1 LVHFQLFLCQWI
13 KTKST
18 TDHWGLL
25 IIMGFHVVAACF
37 SPINTHFFLKQSFT
51 RRVWWSSRTCASCD
65 SSLPFGNFY
74 CRRKFSS
81 KCEFWNHLIRNVKYK
96 RRIQIRRNSTNYL
109 PKPKHPPR
117 CLSNCELYSQ
127 RLLDYPVSPPY
138 FLKYLQLSQTSISF
152 LQLLIYFYIFGNKHF
167 KKLSG
172 IWVSEQMKIIK
183 VLLKNSPTITQGFFK
198 GI

>member
-1 LVHFQLFLCQWI
+1 MSLKLRVIFTVLFQI
-13 KTKST
+13 K
-18 TDHWGLL
+18 
-25 IIMGFHVVAACF
+25 
-37 SPINTHFFLKQSFT
+37 
-51 RRVWWSSRTCASCD
+51 
-65 SSLPFGNFY
+65 
-74 CRRKFSS
+74 
-81 KCEFWNHLIRNVKYK
+81 
-96 RRIQIRRNSTNYL
+96 
-109 PKPKHPPR
+109 
-117 CLSNCELYSQ
+117 

-138 FLKYLQLSQTSISF
+138 FLKYLQLSQTSIFF